1 MAMRGARIE
10 GAASLAWGVP
20 SFRTPEH
27 IRDAVARQLDRDPD
41 IGKYTLPDGLPE
53 LRAAVA
59 DEHFSATGIRA
70 DSDREV
76 LISAGNMQG
85 LSSLLHTL
93 IDPGDEI
100 ILTDPGF
107 ASHFHQ
113 VRLCGG
119 RPISWRLDEA
129 RGWSLDT
136 QTLPG
141 LITAR
146 TKAIVLVTPSNPTG
160 KIFSAAA
167 LRRVGELARA
177 HNIFVLLDDPYS
189 HFTYENRTRYFNL
202 ASVAELRE
210 HVCYLFSFSKC
221 HAMTGWRIGYM
232 VVPERVKREALKV
245 HDATLICAPHTSQ
258 VAALAALT
266 GDRAHLREFEQA
278 LSVRR
283 DLICERLDRV
293 PHVFTYARPEGAYY
307 VFPRIVAP
315 HRDSAEFAT
324 RLLETAAVGV
334 TPGAAFGPSGEHR
347 VRMAFCVSEDTIN
360 LAFDRIEAHF

>member
-119 RPISWRLDEA
+119 RPVGWRLDEA

-136 QTLPG
+136 EALPG

-160 KIFSAAA
+160 KIFSATA

-177 HNIFVLLDDPYS
+177 RNIFVLLDDPYS
-189 HFTYENRTRYFNL
+189 HFTYENRTSYFNL
-202 ASVAELRE
+202 ASVAELRD

-221 HAMTGWRIGYM
+221 HAMTGWRVGYM
-232 VVPERVKREALKV
+232 VVPERLKREALKV

-283 DLICERLDRV
+283 DLICERLDRI
-293 PHVFTYARPEGAYY
+293 PSPSSYASPSFY
-307 VFPRIVAP
+307 VRESCIRRVVGK
-315 HRDSAEFAT
+315 
-324 RLLETAAVGV
+324 RLRWCGLV
-334 TPGAAFGPSGEHR
+334 
-347 VRMAFCVSEDTIN
+347 
-360 LAFDRIEAHF
+360 